1 MRAFALSSLAAA
13 GAQISVFESGAS
25 GAAWAQRPAQS
36 WDAPVGQPS
45 AISIDRAAPRQ
56 EVLGF
61 GACFTDTAAYNA
73 MVFMED
79 SVRGEFVEAMWG
91 ESGLKASLMR
101 MHINSPDYAVHSYN
115 LDNVTDDFELAHF
128 DDAMEYDSQ
137 RVLPL
142 ARLALAKAASW
153 GGAPL
158 KLFGSPWSP
167 PGWMKNNNKMIN
179 SDAVCLKNDTA
190 QGSYIQTWANYM
202 ARWVVAVEAHLNV
215 SLYGIT
221 PQNEPEARQSQ
232 FESCAYDVPHYVE
245 WVGKYLGPAMAKA
258 APHVKIL
265 AYDHNKADSLKFV
278 EGLAGDADGV
288 VAWHGTAVHWYDY
301 FTTLG
306 LEQLDGIHALNPA
319 LPMINTEAC
328 FLDSLTMDWDLGL
341 FYALDIIGDLSH
353 WVGGWLGW
361 NAVLL
366 SGDRFPESYGGPNQ
380 CVLDAPPRKRPPICA
395 ALAPNAHNTL
405 THTHT
410 HTHSR
415 ARAQHAPQR
424 QHDALWGPHSFR
436 VQQNGEPAPDPA
448 AQLLRAGA
456 L

>member
-1 MRAFALSSLAAA
+1 MRRPTALFLASLIGAASAAA
-13 GAQISVFESGAS
+13 APISVFESGAS
-25 GAAWAQRPAQS
+25 GATWAQLPSQS
-36 WDAPVGQPS
+36 WDASVTDPT

-73 MVFMED
+73 MVFMQDE
-79 SVRGEFVEAMWG
+79 VRGQFVEAMWG
-91 ESGLKASLMR
+91 ESGLRASLMR

-128 DDAMEYDSQ
+128 DDDMQYDSQ

-153 GGAPL
+153 GGPPL

-167 PGWMKNNNKMIN
+167 PGWMKTNNRMID

-202 ARWVVAVEAHLNV
+202 VRWVAAVEAHLNV

-221 PQNEPEARQSQ
+221 PQNEPEARQAQ

-245 WVGKYLGPAMAKA
+245 WVGKFLGPAMAKA
-258 APHVKIL
+258 APHVRIL
-265 AYDHNKADSLKFV
+265 AYDHNKLDSLEYV
-278 EGLAGDADGV
+278 EALAGDADAA
-288 VAWHGTAVHWYDY
+288 VAWKGTAVHWYDY
-301 FTTLG
+301 QKGLG

-319 LPMINTEAC
+319 LPIINTEAC
-328 FLDSLTMDWDLGL
+328 FLDSLTMGWDLGL
-341 FYALDIIGDLSH
+341 LYALDIIGDLSH

-361 NAVLL
+361 NSVLL

-380 CVLDAPPRKRPPICA
+380 CVFGVPPPRT
-395 ALAPNAHNTL
+395 APS
-405 THTHT
+405 
-410 HTHSR
+410 SR
-415 ARAQHAPQR
+415 HP
-424 QHDALWGPHSFR
+424 
-436 VQQNGEPAPDPA
+436 
-448 AQLLRAGA
+448 
-456 L
+456 